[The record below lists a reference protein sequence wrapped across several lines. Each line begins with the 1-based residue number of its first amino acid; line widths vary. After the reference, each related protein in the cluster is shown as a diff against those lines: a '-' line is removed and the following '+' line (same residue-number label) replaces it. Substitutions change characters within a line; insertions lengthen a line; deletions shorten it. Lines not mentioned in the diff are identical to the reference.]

1 LEEYLI
7 QQILMQALNGLVWGM
22 IIALVASGL
31 SLIFGIMDVVNF
43 AHGEF
48 YMVGAY
54 IGWLAIKLSN
64 NFWLGLLAA
73 LVSVALIGMAV
84 EILTL
89 RPIRGRDPLYT
100 LMATFGLSI
109 FAQQSILALFGPLAK
124 EVREPVLTKMSFFA
138 FEYPLYRLIVV
149 GIALII
155 FLLTW
160 LFLQKTKYGVW
171 VRATMQDN
179 VMASAMGI
187 PVKQVYTLSFALG
200 AALAAT
206 SGVLVAPIFSVYQT
220 MGLSI
225 IVSAF
230 IVVVIG
236 GLGSLQ
242 GSILAAIL
250 IGELQTLSSV
260 WISPTYAKVFSFL
273 ALIFVLLF
281 RPQGLFSI
289 SKRQ

>member
-1 LEEYLI
+1 VEEYLI

-54 IGWLAIKLSN
+54 IGWLAIKLSS

-100 LMATFGLSI
+100 LMAMFGLSI

-124 EVREPVLTKMSFFA
+124 EVKEPVVTKLSFFA

-155 FLLTW
+155 FLLAW

-187 PVKQVYTLSFALG
+187 PVKLVYTLSFALG
-200 AALAAT
+200 TALAAT

-242 GSILAAIL
+242 GSILAAVL

-289 SKRQ
+289 SKRR